1 MTRAQERLVLTHAS
15 ARSLWGSRSYNLPSR
30 FLDELPEDRIERQ
43 RLQPASWSGY
53 GSPASASGSLVR
65 NDVPTLATGDS
76 VRHETL
82 GEGVVTGL
90 EAGGVVTVRF
100 ASDGSE
106 RRLMLDYAPL
116 ERI

>member
-1 MTRAQERLVLTHAS
+1 VLTHAS

-30 FLDELPEDRIERQ
+30 FLDELPDDRVERS
-43 RLQPASWSGY
+43 RLKPASWSGY
-53 GSPASASGSLVR
+53 GSPTGITPRSDG
-65 NDVPTLATGDS
+65 PTLSTGDS

-82 GEGVVTGL
+82 GEGVVTAM
-90 EAGGVVTVRF
+90 ERGGVVTVRF

-116 ERI
+116 ERL